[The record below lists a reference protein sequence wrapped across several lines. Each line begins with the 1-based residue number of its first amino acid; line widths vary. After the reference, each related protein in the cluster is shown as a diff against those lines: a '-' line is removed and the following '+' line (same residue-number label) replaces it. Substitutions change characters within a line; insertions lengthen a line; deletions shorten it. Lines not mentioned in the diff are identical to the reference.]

1 VKKIASKKDIRQEI
15 DQQVEDY
22 LRQGGEVEKVAR
34 GFSGRINPT
43 EALKPACFSGQ
54 PKTERT
60 FVPDIVAALEA
71 RKQTSTKKVPKK
83 QPQPRQKKKIIYDDF
98 GEPLRWQWVES

>member
-1 VKKIASKKDIRQEI
+1 MKKIASKQDIRQQI
-15 DQQVEDY
+15 DQQIEDY
-22 LRQGGEVEKVAR
+22 LSRGGEVEKVAR

-43 EALKPACFSGQ
+43 EALKPNCFGE

-60 FVPDIVAALEA
+60 FVPDVVAALEA
-71 RKQTSTKKVPKK
+71 RKQSPSKKAPRKS
-83 QPQPRQKKKIIYDDF
+83 PQSRPKKKIIYDDF